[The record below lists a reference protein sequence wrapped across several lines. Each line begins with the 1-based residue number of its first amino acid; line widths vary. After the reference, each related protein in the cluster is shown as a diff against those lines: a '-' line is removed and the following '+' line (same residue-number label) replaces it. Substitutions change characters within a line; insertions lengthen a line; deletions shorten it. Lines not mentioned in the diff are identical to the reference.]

1 DSADPFVSRE
11 RARMEKFFSE
21 TAAKRDAPTGVLVLD
36 VRTWASTTKL
46 AKLTP
51 DGWLI
56 TCKAP
61 ATHTLPQWCVQWC
74 IGQYGKQLAAGA
86 AKLLVELVGSQM
98 GLLDKEM
105 EKLAVYVGSAPKIDT
120 RDVDQLVGQSRA
132 EITWKIFDVIGAGK
146 PDEALAMLD
155 RLIAQGE
162 DPMKLLG
169 AFSYQLRNLAQTAR
183 LNAQGVPL
191 PEAMTRAG
199 IKNFPAARQ
208 S

>member
-1 DSADPFVSRE
+1 MDSLTFLERQAKLKPQPIYVLHGDEDFLKRRVHLALRKFVLGEEDSGFALSTYPGDKAVWATVIHDLQTLPFLAPRRLVVVDSADPFVSRE

-61 ATHTLPQWCVQWC
+61 ATHTLPAWCVQWC

-98 GLLDKEM
+98 GLLDKEL
-105 EKLAVYVGSAPKIDT
+105 EKLAVYVASAP
-120 RDVDQLVGQSRA
+120 Q
-132 EITWKIFDVIGAGK
+132 
-146 PDEALAMLD
+146 
-155 RLIAQGE
+155 
-162 DPMKLLG
+162 
-169 AFSYQLRNLAQTAR
+169 
-183 LNAQGVPL
+183 
-191 PEAMTRAG
+191 
-199 IKNFPAARQ
+199 
-208 S
+208 